1 MLNRIAGVAFVLIA
15 AGCGESA
22 TDSSPTQDSNLNS
35 NTGDSNSNSNSG
47 NSNGNGGNALARA
60 LDGLGSDF
68 VRVGDE
74 PVLNPRSLVAPISGE
89 PSMFAL
95 GDPCAVWDSE
105 SQLWRVYW
113 SYTDLLSEEAGGI
126 ATGIVGATSADG
138 VNFTINPVLSVEPL
152 GTFDTSSVE
161 TCDVII
167 VGEGNERTFYMFYS
181 GAQAENSTDPEAA
194 AKYKIALATS
204 TDGVRFTPIS
214 ASESPV
220 GQEGVLFGNPKVSG
234 APDVFGNFITD
245 PVAVYRDGTFHLWT
259 LCIDQIPEPFGGIC
273 YHTSS
278 DALQWTHHGVVSGLN
293 RAFAIQPTVYFNPT
307 LERFEMYVEMDTPEE
322 EAQIH

>member
-1 MLNRIAGVAFVLIA
+1 
-15 AGCGESA
+15 
-22 TDSSPTQDSNLNS
+22 
-35 NTGDSNSNSNSG
+35 
-47 NSNGNGGNALARA
+47 
-60 LDGLGSDF
+60 
-68 VRVGDE
+68 
-74 PVLNPRSLVAPISGE
+74 
-89 PSMFAL
+89 
-95 GDPCAVWDSE
+95 
-105 SQLWRVYW
+105 
-113 SYTDLLSEEAGGI
+113 DLLSEEAGGI

-220 GQEGVLFGNPKVSG
+220 GQEGVLFGNPEVSG

-307 LERFEMYVEMDTPEE
+307 LERFEMYVVMDTPEE
-322 EAQIH
+322 EAQIHDLGTNLTLRVTGFYHAVSSDGRQWTEVDPSRPQFGEDLGRLWENRGLATGADAELKDGVVYFFYPSFTTEGANYLGTLLNWPVNLAVRRAD